1 MNKFND
7 AIFSFTHLSVNSE
20 ESESDL
26 SASIHD
32 QNFSNLVANA
42 YNKISE
48 SNTHYK
54 DMINM
59 LSQSPQF
66 TSDPQKLLMLQD
78 YLGEYTNH
86 TSLISTLSRKGV
98 SVIETL
104 AKS

>member
-1 MNKFND
+1 MNQFND
-7 AIFSFTHLSVNSE
+7 VIFSFTHLSANSE

-26 SASIHD
+26 SASVHD
-32 QNFSNLVANA
+32 RNFSNLVANA
-42 YNKISE
+42 FNKISE
-48 SNTHYK
+48 SNAHYK
-54 DMINM
+54 DVINT

-66 TSDPQKLLMLQD
+66 ISDPQKLLMLQD